1 MKLHFPIPRALFIN
15 EYCTQSHIKKEE
27 CLIMQRQ
34 KLVINGERLKMTLEQ
49 FANFGRTENNG
60 VTRLSLSKEDV
71 RVRDYFRSCCEE
83 LGLTVT
89 VDDMGCM
96 YATLAGSEDKPP
108 ILIGSHLDSVKKG
121 GRFDGV
127 LGVVAG
133 LEVVRTLVENQIK
146 PQIPI
151 TIVNF
156 TNEEGA
162 RFEPSMMASGV
173 LSGKF
178 DKEVM
183 LKKADSDGVTFGEAL
198 RASGYEGEAENRLKE
213 ASALL
218 ELHIEQ
224 GPILEKEALSIGVV
238 ECVVGMACYE
248 IEVTGESDHAG
259 TTPMN
264 MRKDA
269 LFATNNL
276 INEIRTRLGVL
287 DEDLVFTI
295 GRVNVYP
302 SIHTVI
308 PNKVVFTLE
317 ARHKDME
324 IVQTVKNIIEALPNL
339 TTLNEGCEVKT
350 TKLWE
355 RDTVWFEPEICQLL
369 EKSAQSLGYSN
380 RRMVSGAGHD
390 AQFIASFVPT
400 AMLFVPSIN
409 GKSHC
414 EEELTTW
421 EDCEKGINVLLDT
434 VLTMLA
440 K

>member
-1 MKLHFPIPRALFIN
+1 
-15 EYCTQSHIKKEE
+15 
-27 CLIMQRQ
+27 MQKQ
-34 KLVINGERLKMTLEQ
+34 KLLINGERLQRELER
-49 FANFGRTENNG
+49 FANFGSTENNG
-60 VTRLSLSKEDV
+60 VTRLSLSEEDR
-71 RVRDYFRSCCEE
+71 RVRDYFRTCCEE
-83 LGLTVT
+83 LGMTVK

-96 YATLAGSEDKPP
+96 YATLEGTENKPP

-127 LGVVAG
+127 LGVVTG
-133 LEVVRTLVENQIK
+133 LEVVRTLVENNIK
-146 PQIPI
+146 PRIPI

-178 DKEVM
+178 DKSVM
-183 LKKADSDGVTFGEAL
+183 LKKKDADGITFEEAL
-198 RASGYEGEAENRLKE
+198 KSIGYEGEAANRLKE
-213 ASALL
+213 ATAFL

-224 GPILEKEALSIGVV
+224 GPILEKEALTIGVV

-259 TTPMN
+259 TTPMD

-276 INEIRTRLGVL
+276 INEIRTRLGSL
-287 DEDLVFTI
+287 DPDLVFTI

-324 IVQTVKNIIEALPNL
+324 IVGTVKDFIQGLANFKD
-339 TTLNEGCEVKT
+339 NEGCEIKT
-350 TKLWE
+350 TKLWD
-355 RDTVWFEPEICQLL
+355 RDTVWFAPEICSQL
-369 EKSAQSLGYSN
+369 EQSANSLGYSN
-380 RRMVSGAGHD
+380 KRMVSGAGHD
-390 AQFIASFVPT
+390 AQFIASYVPT

-421 EDCEKGINVLLDT
+421 GDCEKGVNIILDT
-434 VLTMLA
+434 VLALLS